1 MKGDNLTLKQKAFAD
16 FYIQT
21 GNATQSYKQAGYKCS
36 NDKVAEA
43 NARLVLAKHRVR
55 EYVDERMNSIADD
68 RIMTAQEILM
78 RLTLIGRGKKKKKG
92 TITNADGSTSTYE
105 EEAEIKEQIKAM
117 EVVLKRYP
125 QMSETRKDDKVLAET
140 EFIKERTKLL
150 KGVTKDTSL
159 LESLIKAVGP

>member
-1 MKGDNLTLKQKAFAD
+1 MKGDNLTVKQKAFAD
-16 FYIQT
+16 FYIQN
-21 GNATQSYKQAGYKCS
+21 GNATQSYKLAGYKA
-36 NDKVAEA
+36 NTDKIAEA
-43 NARLVLAKHRVR
+43 NSNKLLGIQKVR
-55 EYVDERMNSIADD
+55 EYVNDRMERISDD

-78 RLTLIGRGKKKKKG
+78 RLSLIGRG
-92 TITNADGSTSTYE
+92 
-105 EEAEIKEQIKAM
+105 EIETEVKDQIKAM
-117 EVVLKRYP
+117 ELVLKRYP

>member
-1 MKGDNLTLKQKAFAD
+1 MKGDNLTVKQKAFAD

-21 GNATQSYKQAGYKCS
+21 GNATQSYKQAGYKCG

-43 NARLVLAKHRVR
+43 NARLVLAKHRVK
-55 EYVDERMNSIADD
+55 EYVEERMESISDD
-68 RIMTAQEILM
+68 RIMTAQEILS
-78 RLTLIGRGKKKKKG
+78 RLTAIGRGEVETDVK
-92 TITNADGSTSTYE
+92 D
-105 EEAEIKEQIKAM
+105 QIKAM
-117 EVVLKRYP
+117 ELVLKRYP
-125 QMSETRKDDKVLAET
+125 QYSEQIKDDKVLAET

>member
-1 MKGDNLTLKQKAFAD
+1 L
-16 FYIQT
+16 YIQN
-21 GNATQSYKQAGYKCS
+21 GNATQSYKQAGYRFKS
-36 NDKVAEA
+36 DKIAEA
-43 NARLVLAKHRVR
+43 NSNKLLGTHKVKA
-55 EYVDERMNSIADD
+55 YVNFKLDSISDD
-68 RIMTAQEILM
+68 RIMTAKEILM
-78 RLTLIGRGKKKKKG
+78 RLTLIGRGEIGKKG
-92 TITNADGSTSTYE
+92 IITNADGSTSTYE

-159 LESLIKAVGP
+159 LESLIKVVKGND